1 MPLPEAFTIPTKGIK
16 AATSLWLI
24 VSLLNKEPIP
34 FVSLSLL
41 NELFA
46 STLIEPF
53 VVFNVVSWTPALT
66 SDAIVFET
74 ATPSTATVPEPA
86 TSAIFALKFWVSSAL
101 ISTFLPTL
109 ISPCF
114 SPFVEFLPTI
124 ALTLFARTSTKTT
137 PPTAAVPEA
146 LTPKLRDSTSIKSFA
161 LTTKVPSELM

>member
-53 VVFNVVSWTPALT
+53 VVFNVVS
-66 SDAIVFET
+66 
-74 ATPSTATVPEPA
+74 
-86 TSAIFALKFWVSSAL
+86 
-101 ISTFLPTL
+101 
-109 ISPCF
+109 
-114 SPFVEFLPTI
+114 
-124 ALTLFARTSTKTT
+124 
-137 PPTAAVPEA
+137 
-146 LTPKLRDSTSIKSFA
+146 
-161 LTTKVPSELM
+161 